1 MHENVARPAPSGP
14 SEDRRDACDALRDG
28 RCIRRD
34 GGLRLEHAV
43 KQIALS
49 PRRRLRRA
57 ATSSTSGPVGGLY
70 DHRFQYARACETD
83 IRRTFRRVRAE
94 QKKGLRL

>member
-1 MHENVARPAPSGP
+1 
-14 SEDRRDACDALRDG
+14 
-28 RCIRRD
+28 
-34 GGLRLEHAV
+34 V
-43 KQIALS
+43 KQISLK

-57 ATSSTSGPVGGLY
+57 ATPPPPGPVGGLY

-83 IRRTFRRVRAE
+83 IRKTFRRVRAE